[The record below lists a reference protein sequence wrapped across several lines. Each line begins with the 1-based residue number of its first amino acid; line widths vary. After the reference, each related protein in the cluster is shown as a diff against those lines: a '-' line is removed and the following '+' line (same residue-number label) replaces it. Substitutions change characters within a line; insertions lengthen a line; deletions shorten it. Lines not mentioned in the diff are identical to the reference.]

1 MSRAKVLIIND
12 YTVDGG
18 LVGDSLTKAGYDVSL
33 APNGESPERPIEE
46 GAPHLV
52 IIDLVWPEPSYQQ
65 LIHLIRQDLGLAKMP
80 IILFCGATADHLV
93 AQALENGVDDVIKR
107 PASPREIVARVKAIL
122 RRVQMAG
129 PGDSERFIPSFQ
141 ALHEG
146 AFPLDLN
153 NCLG

>member
-1 MSRAKVLIIND
+1 VRRAKVLIIND

-18 LVGDSLTKAGYDVSL
+18 LAKESLTEAGYDVSL
-33 APNGESPERPIEE
+33 APNGESAKRSIEE

-52 IIDLVWPEPSYQQ
+52 IIDLVWPESSYQQ

-80 IILFCGATADHLV
+80 IILFCGATAGHLV
-93 AQALENGVDDVIKR
+93 VEALENGVDDVIKR
-107 PASPREIVARVKAIL
+107 PAGPREIIARVRAIL
-122 RRVQMAG
+122 RRAQTDGLA
-129 PGDSERFIPSFQ
+129 DSGRFTPPYR

-146 AFPLDLN
+146 AFPLNLN